1 MHNPLLKINGMN
13 PSAVPQGGEIGRFM
27 TQFQQFRNNFRGDAK
42 AEVQRLLNS
51 GEMTQEQFNQ
61 LHSLAQQLNFK

>member
-1 MHNPLLKINGMN
+1 MRNPLLKINGMN
-13 PSAVPQGGEIGRFM
+13 PSAVPQGGDVGRFM
-27 TQFQQFRNNFRGDAK
+27 AQFQQFRNNFRGDAR

-61 LHSLAQQLNFK
+61 LHSMAQQLNLK

>member
-1 MHNPLLKINGMN
+1 MRNPLLKINGMN
-13 PSAVPQGGEIGRFM
+13 PSTVPQGGEIGSFI
-27 TQFQQFRNNFRGDAK
+27 TQFQQFRNNFRGNAR

-61 LHSLAQQLNFK
+61 LHSMAQQLNLK

>member
-1 MHNPLLKINGMN
+1 MRNPLL
-13 PSAVPQGGEIGRFM
+13 IGAQP
-27 TQFQQFRNNFRGDAK
+27 TNNQNIISQFQQFCNSFRGDPK

-61 LHSLAQQLNFK
+61 LHAIAQQLKFQ

>member
-13 PSAVPQGGEIGRFM
+13 PSSFQQGGEIGRFM
-27 TQFQQFRNNFRGDAK
+27 TQFQQFRNNFRGDAR

-61 LHSLAQQLNFK
+61 LHSMAQQLNLK